1 MKNYIYDLETYPNLF
16 FGVFNTEGKETVF
29 EISARKNDYEKLL
42 EFYTD
47 KNIKYAIGFNNI
59 KFDAQILHYLVSN
72 KELFIKKQGSELVS
86 LIFLFAQKVI
96 SSTYDGGFPPY
107 TEWNFGVKQIDLFL
121 INHYLYMM
129 IMFLILQ
136 SFYLHQPA
144 FFRCLILIDVHLAL
158 FLVVQADL

>member
-16 FGVFNTEGKETVF
+16 CGVFNTEGKETVF

-107 TEWNFGVKQIDLFL
+107 AEWHFGLKQIDLFL
-121 INHYLYMM
+121 INHYHNKNKMT
-129 IMFLILQ
+129 
-136 SFYLHQPA
+136 S
-144 FFRCLILIDVHLAL
+144 
-158 FLVVQADL
+158 